1 MVVSGQLFPFLAAGL
16 NISARGP
23 RRAKKIFVRQRRVR
37 QMMRSR
43 LGRFSLFIIQV
54 A

>member
-1 MVVSGQLFPFLAAGL
+1 MQAFD
-16 NISARGP
+16 P
-23 RRAKKIFVRQRRVR
+23 RRVKKIFVRQRRVR